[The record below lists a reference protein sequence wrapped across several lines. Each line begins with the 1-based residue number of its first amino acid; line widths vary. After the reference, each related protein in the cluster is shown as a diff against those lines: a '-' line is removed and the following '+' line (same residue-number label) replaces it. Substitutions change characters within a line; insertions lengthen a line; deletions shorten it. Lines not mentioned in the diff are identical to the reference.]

1 MRELIIFYTKCMDRK
16 DIFKKAIKDLVIPY
30 IKSAGF
36 KGAYPSFKMKLD
48 EKIYFINF
56 QFGRDYLSGKVIV
69 QLSTVELSKLSA
81 WAKTL
86 EIEKLNY
93 GHAQVWHR
101 LGSPKK
107 GVDGI
112 WFDYENG
119 DQQEIS
125 KQILELLKVELPEY
139 LSKN

>member
-1 MRELIIFYTKCMDRK
+1 MDKKKQITKEIK
-16 DIFKKAIKDLVIPY
+16 EKVNPYLKQVGFEGTFPHYKKIVGDT
-30 IKSAGF
+30 
-36 KGAYPSFKMKLD
+36 M
-48 EKIYFINF
+48 YFVGF
-56 QFGRDYLSGKVIV
+56 QFGQSSLSGKIIV
-69 QLSTVELSKLSA
+69 NFRLLHISKMPDWL
-81 WAKTL
+81 KQKP
-86 EIEKLNY
+86 ENKLNF
-93 GHAQVWHR
+93 GHGDLGSSHR